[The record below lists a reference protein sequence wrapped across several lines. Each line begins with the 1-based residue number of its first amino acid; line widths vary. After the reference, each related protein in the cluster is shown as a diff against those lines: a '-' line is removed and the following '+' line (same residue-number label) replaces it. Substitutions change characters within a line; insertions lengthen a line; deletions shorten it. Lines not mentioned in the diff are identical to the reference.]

1 MNEFRKYMNGS
12 WILNTLITLVEL
24 EDRSRRNNLR
34 INDIKEKD
42 RETWE
47 NCEADVE
54 TLFREKLDTDDR
66 TIIERAGRTKKKKK
80 KNSKQKQP
88 RTIICRLLNYKDKES
103 ILLNCRKLKESN
115 IFVNEDFS
123 QETLDHGRELWR
135 EIKRLCEKED
145 KIAYQRYSSIMVWS
159 KNIES

>member
-24 EDRSRRNNLR
+24 EDRSRRSNLR

-42 RETWE
+42 GERWE

-66 TIIERAGRTKKKKK
+66 TIIERARRTKNKIKKQLTD
-80 KNSKQKQP
+80 STQD
-88 RTIICRLLNYKDKES
+88 NYLS
-103 ILLNCRKLKESN
+103 SAKL
-115 IFVNEDFS
+115 
-123 QETLDHGRELWR
+123 
-135 EIKRLCEKED
+135 
-145 KIAYQRYSSIMVWS
+145 
-159 KNIES
+159 

>member
-80 KNSKQKQP
+80 KQQTEKTQDNHLS
-88 RTIICRLLNYKDKES
+88 S
-103 ILLNCRKLKESN
+103 AKL
-115 IFVNEDFS
+115 
-123 QETLDHGRELWR
+123 
-135 EIKRLCEKED
+135 
-145 KIAYQRYSSIMVWS
+145 
-159 KNIES
+159 

>member
-80 KNSKQKQP
+80 KKTANRINPGQ
-88 RTIICRLLNYKDKES
+88 
-103 ILLNCRKLKESN
+103 
-115 IFVNEDFS
+115 
-123 QETLDHGRELWR
+123 
-135 EIKRLCEKED
+135 
-145 KIAYQRYSSIMVWS
+145 SSVVC
-159 KNIES
+159 